1 MLKIDNLS
9 YRYPSRKQ
17 FTLKNINL
25 TLADGEMLLLAGR
38 SGCGKSTLIKAVSG
52 LLGSEE
58 RGELQGAIYLQ
69 GEDISKWPPEKTGQL
84 VGTVYQSPDDQLFAM
99 TVADEV
105 GFALE
110 NQGEEPEVI
119 ARKVS
124 ETLQLVGLGG
134 SIRPSCIT
142 ARREKYLQSSFT
154 RCSIIKIAMPAS
166 RLRRTKSCIKLCTP
180 CGFIWLTGS
189 SKIKSPGLVT
199 RIEANAKRCLWPPLS
214 LWML

>member
-69 GEDISKWPPEKTGQL
+69 VRISANGRRKKQASWW
-84 VGTVYQSPDDQLFAM
+84 
-99 TVADEV
+99 
-105 GFALE
+105 ALC
-110 NQGEEPEVI
+110 
-119 ARKVS
+119 
-124 ETLQLVGLGG
+124 T
-134 SIRPSCIT
+134 
-142 ARREKYLQSSFT
+142 
-154 RCSIIKIAMPAS
+154 S
-166 RLRRTKSCIKLCTP
+166 RLMTSFLR
-180 CGFIWLTGS
+180 
-189 SKIKSPGLVT
+189 
-199 RIEANAKRCLWPPLS
+199 
-214 LWML
+214 

>member
-84 VGTVYQSPDDQLFAM
+84 VGTVTNVTFKGMQYDIIVDFRGFKWLIQTTDHSPVGARIGVKIDPEGFHIMKKSEYSGMFGDYSSYSEEYEEL
-99 TVADEV
+99 AD
-105 GFALE
+105 ASAKLE
-110 NQGEEPEVI
+110 EEE
-119 ARKVS
+119 S
-124 ETLQLVGLGG
+124 ED
-134 SIRPSCIT
+134 
-142 ARREKYLQSSFT
+142 E
-154 RCSIIKIAMPAS
+154 
-166 RLRRTKSCIKLCTP
+166 
-180 CGFIWLTGS
+180 
-189 SKIKSPGLVT
+189 
-199 RIEANAKRCLWPPLS
+199 E
-214 LWML
+214 

>member
-69 GEDISKWPPEKTGQL
+69 GEDISKWPPEKQASWL
-84 VGTVYQSPDDQLFAM
+84 VLCT
-99 TVADEV
+99 
-105 GFALE
+105 
-110 NQGEEPEVI
+110 
-119 ARKVS
+119 
-124 ETLQLVGLGG
+124 
-134 SIRPSCIT
+134 
-142 ARREKYLQSSFT
+142 
-154 RCSIIKIAMPAS
+154 S
-166 RLRRTKSCIKLCTP
+166 RLMTSFCDDGGR
-180 CGFIWLTGS
+180 
-189 SKIKSPGLVT
+189 
-199 RIEANAKRCLWPPLS
+199 
-214 LWML
+214 

>member
-69 GEDISKWPPEKTGQL
+69 GEDISKWPPEKNRPAGGHCLSVTGR
-84 VGTVYQSPDDQLFAM
+84 PAFCDD
-99 TVADEV
+99 
-105 GFALE
+105 
-110 NQGEEPEVI
+110 
-119 ARKVS
+119 
-124 ETLQLVGLGG
+124 GG
-134 SIRPSCIT
+134 
-142 ARREKYLQSSFT
+142 
-154 RCSIIKIAMPAS
+154 
-166 RLRRTKSCIKLCTP
+166 
-180 CGFIWLTGS
+180 G
-189 SKIKSPGLVT
+189 
-199 RIEANAKRCLWPPLS
+199 
-214 LWML
+214 

>member
-69 GEDISKWPPEKTGQL
+69 GEDIANGHRKKQASWW
-84 VGTVYQSPDDQLFAM
+84 
-99 TVADEV
+99 
-105 GFALE
+105 AL
-110 NQGEEPEVI
+110 
-119 ARKVS
+119 
-124 ETLQLVGLGG
+124 
-134 SIRPSCIT
+134 SISHRT
-142 ARREKYLQSSFT
+142 TSF
-154 RCSIIKIAMPAS
+154 
-166 RLRRTKSCIKLCTP
+166 LR
-180 CGFIWLTGS
+180 
-189 SKIKSPGLVT
+189 
-199 RIEANAKRCLWPPLS
+199 
-214 LWML
+214 

>member
-9 YRYPSRKQ
+9 YSYPSRKQ

-38 SGCGKSTLIKAVSG
+38 SGCGKSTLIKAISG

-110 NQGEEPEVI
+110 NQGEEPEVKTPLYSPKEI
-119 ARKVS
+119 VREEIKYVEVPAKKITEIRIFFDNGTY
-124 ETLQLVGLGG
+124 ETFK
-134 SIRPSCIT
+134 P
-142 ARREKYLQSSFT
+142 E
-154 RCSIIKIAMPAS
+154 
-166 RLRRTKSCIKLCTP
+166 
-180 CGFIWLTGS
+180 
-189 SKIKSPGLVT
+189 
-199 RIEANAKRCLWPPLS
+199 N
-214 LWML
+214 